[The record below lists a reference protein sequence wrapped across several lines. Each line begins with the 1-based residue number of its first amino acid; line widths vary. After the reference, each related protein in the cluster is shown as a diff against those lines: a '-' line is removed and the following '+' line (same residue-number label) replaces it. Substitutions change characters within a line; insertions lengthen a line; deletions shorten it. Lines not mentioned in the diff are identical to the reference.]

1 MYIIVLILINCVL
14 TIFASLQSYLPE
26 KLQSSECLLHLI
38 SIAIPKTEPIVF
50 FGASPFKAPDLPDHT
65 IIFYDPA
72 LSDHYNT
79 IPNSSDSLYGQNFI
93 LFEKYTNSHLQTL
106 ISSLINSPL
115 FNIRHSTR
123 GRYIVVAPLVEFNED
138 LFKLL
143 WHMEMIQIV
152 FVLKD
157 NKIYSASPFSYANQ
171 CGTQVKQIDYFGKC
185 TDVSTVPFSYLSDVF
200 NDLNGCPIRV
210 QLNGNQIQRPFIIYQ
225 QKPRRNGMFV
235 QLLNTIASMMN
246 ATIEYYWKS
255 SEYQIEHVVKDLL
268 DKHIDLYVPLY
279 NVRLDMEMFIELTSP
294 IYRGKFVWV
303 LAKSRTNDI
312 SVNLRHF
319 RGIEYSFLL
328 SCILFILWFKLFGL
342 TKNNLFQSFTN
353 SLTFFITISLQQTSR
368 QRLTSYISKYLVFLQ
383 ILLTFMLVKFL
394 ECVLSSAMTTRRP
407 VNLIQTED
415 ELFHSN
421 LQPLGFKPPGGRHID
436 SFNVDF
442 ISRIIERNEGVRNV
456 LNDVASNNNLS
467 AYIPEVVLN
476 SYPKIKDRLREL
488 PPKYEYVLLY
498 ARIVSRRGYHA
509 MEVVANI
516 CEMMANTGLY
526 EKWVEDYTAFDDYGY
541 TENTAEEEISHL
553 FDISMIYV
561 YFVCFATMV
570 FIIELVWFHGKSYIN
585 KNYLTSTQN

>member
-1 MYIIVLILINCVL
+1 
-14 TIFASLQSYLPE
+14 
-26 KLQSSECLLHLI
+26 
-38 SIAIPKTEPIVF
+38 
-50 FGASPFKAPDLPDHT
+50 
-65 IIFYDPA
+65 
-72 LSDHYNT
+72 
-79 IPNSSDSLYGQNFI
+79 
-93 LFEKYTNSHLQTL
+93 
-106 ISSLINSPL
+106 
-115 FNIRHSTR
+115 
-123 GRYIVVAPLVEFNED
+123 
-138 LFKLL
+138 
-143 WHMEMIQIV
+143 
-152 FVLKD
+152 
-157 NKIYSASPFSYANQ
+157 
-171 CGTQVKQIDYFGKC
+171 
-185 TDVSTVPFSYLSDVF
+185 
-200 NDLNGCPIRV
+200 
-210 QLNGNQIQRPFIIYQ
+210 
-225 QKPRRNGMFV
+225 
-235 QLLNTIASMMN
+235 
-246 ATIEYYWKS
+246 
-255 SEYQIEHVVKDLL
+255 
-268 DKHIDLYVPLY
+268 
-279 NVRLDMEMFIELTSP
+279 
-294 IYRGKFVWV
+294 
-303 LAKSRTNDI
+303 
-312 SVNLRHF
+312 
-319 RGIEYSFLL
+319 
-328 SCILFILWFKLFGL
+328 
-342 TKNNLFQSFTN
+342 
-353 SLTFFITISLQQTSR
+353 
-368 QRLTSYISKYLVFLQ
+368 
-383 ILLTFMLVKFL
+383 MLVKFL